1 MADPHSESSSN
12 VFGRETAEAL
22 ANSLKEYP
30 HALQEEEQD
39 MLEIMVYWLT
49 DPIERLKLGPAVQFS
64 EEEEAVLQRLE
75 QSTRRVP

>member
-1 MADPHSESSSN
+1 MEDAHSEPSSN
-12 VFGRETAEAL
+12 IFDKETAQAL

-64 EEEEAVLQRLE
+64 EAEEAVLQRLE
-75 QSTRRVP
+75 QGTRRLP